1 MLIKTFSETALLTPS
16 GEGDS
21 QATAPEKIGVRHVI
35 IVSPARRRNK
45 RAHPGVYDVRMKGQE
60 RIICSSRQPFL
71 DGARVM
77 LEEGLAAPQDR
88 LVMRHAGSDADCLSA
103 SVATA
108 AKLSVEERRDGRG
121 PVFVPWKP
129 FVSADL
135 DFARDEL
142 TRMIAAE

>member
-1 MLIKTFSETALLTPS
+1 MLIKAFSETALLTPS

-21 QATAPEKIGVRHVI
+21 KATAPEKIGVRHVI

-108 AKLSVEERRDGRG
+108 AKLQWKSDATAEVPCSFLGSHLSVPIWILQG
-121 PVFVPWKP
+121 
-129 FVSADL
+129 
-135 DFARDEL
+135 
-142 TRMIAAE
+142 MN